1 MKPAVDDFLFGGG
14 LKLEDYF
21 IQVTPVS
28 EVLCYVGPGGREF
41 YLPISDDEL
50 ADAALLRLREL
61 GVRIVQLG

>member
-1 MKPAVDDFLFGGG
+1 MKPTIDDFLFSDG

-41 YLPISDDEL
+41 YLPISNDEL
-50 ADAALLRLREL
+50 ADAALRRLREL
-61 GVRIVQLG
+61 GVRVVKIG